1 MVWQVKNPKQPTPA
15 SARAGNKR
23 QALLPAHLLGEMGSR
38 RFVPLD
44 PPDLLNY
51 EGVEFI
57 LISARDELLDS
68 EVDAELETS
77 DSLSEEVPDLME
89 LVVSSKDHK
98 KLIRPLFEGIWA

>member
-1 MVWQVKNPKQPTPA
+1 M
-15 SARAGNKR
+15 
-23 QALLPAHLLGEMGSR
+23 
-38 RFVPLD
+38 PLD

-57 LISARDELLDS
+57 LISARDELVDS

-77 DSLSEEVPDLME
+77 DSLSEEVPDLMA

-98 KLIRPLFEGIWA
+98 KLIRPLFEGVWA